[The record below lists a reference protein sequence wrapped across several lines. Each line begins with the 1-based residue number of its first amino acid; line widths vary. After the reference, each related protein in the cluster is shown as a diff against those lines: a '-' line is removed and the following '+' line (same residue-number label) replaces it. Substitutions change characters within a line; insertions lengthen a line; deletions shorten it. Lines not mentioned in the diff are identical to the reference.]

1 MAATTRN
8 GWTQAPKARTAIGA
22 PGCADAGEVRAGDVA
37 VVMQALAN
45 AFDAEVEPLV
55 TINGYRSPA
64 YNAQVGGDASSN
76 HLSGTALDFNGARHP
91 YERNLPASRRGRF
104 YDHGFTDDQIKAV
117 RSLLKRFGGVVAWG
131 LDFNTGYRD
140 AMHFE
145 IRGSAD
151 DVALLAAKLARGDA
165 AADPEPP
172 EEEDDMSAGV
182 VLIEQHRGYWLV
194 GPGYARQMHKE
205 WEGKR
210 PDGSKGGGI
219 DRLVKAGI
227 VKVHDYGTD
236 WEAFDNAFAA
246 YTQNQRPHLDP
257 AALAAAIAK
266 ALPQATGGPSLEQ
279 ITAAV
284 RDAIAAGVRAAI
296 TA

>member
-1 MAATTRN
+1 VATTRN

-22 PGCADAGEVRAGDVA
+22 PGCADTGEVRAGDVA

-91 YERNLPASRRGRF
+91 YERNLPASRRGKA
-104 YDHGFTDDQIKAV
+104 YDHGFTDAQVKAI
-117 RSLLKRFGGVVAWG
+117 RALLKRFGGVVGWG

-151 DVALLAAKLARGDA
+151 DVARLAASLASGQTA
-165 AADPEPP
+165 ANTEPP

-205 WEGKR
+205 WEGAR
-210 PDGSKGGGI
+210 ADGTKAGGI
-219 DRLVKAGI
+219 DRLVRAGI
-227 VKVHDYGTD
+227 VPVMDFKTD
-236 WEAFDNAFAA
+236 WEAFDNVFAA
-246 YTQNQRPHLDP
+246 YTDNQRPQLAP

-266 ALPQATGGPSLEQ
+266 ALPAATGGPSVDQ
-279 ITAAV
+279 IAAAV
-284 RDAIAAGVRAAI
+284 RAVIDGARI
-296 TA
+296 TPA